1 MMNYE
6 DKLRHEL
13 ETIRRKH
20 KGILNPKDV
29 VQFARNSDTALH
41 QEFEW
46 NDKIAGDA
54 YRILQAREVIRT
66 RVTVLR
72 PNTEPVRAYVSLPN
86 DRKRNGGYREI
97 NEVLAND
104 TWREQLIESALI
116 EMRAFQAKYK
126 AIKELTSVF
135 AAMETVEAQHAER
148 KAHPER
154 FRAAPVASQSV
165 ATATA

>member
-1 MMNYE
+1 MNYE

-86 DRKRNGGYREI
+86 DRKRDGGYREI

-104 TWREQLIESALI
+104 TWREQSLRRVDKNACV
-116 EMRAFQAKYK
+116 QAKVQPSG
-126 AIKELTSVF
+126 ITSVF
-135 AAMETVEAQHAER
+135 AARMPLSKHANAR
-148 KAHPER
+148 R
-154 FRAAPVASQSV
+154 TLSVFRAAPVGSQSV
-165 ATATA
+165 DAQATRS

>member
-29 VQFARNSDTALH
+29 VEFARNSDTALH

-66 RVTVLR
+66 RVTVLT
-72 PNTEPVRAYVSLPN
+72 PDTKPVRAYVSLPN
-86 DRKRNGGYREI
+86 DRKPNGGYRRI
-97 NEVLAND
+97 NDVLEKPA
-104 TWREQLIESALI
+104 WREQLLQNAMAD
-116 EMRAFQAKYK
+116 MRAFQTKY
-126 AIKELTSVF
+126 AVLKELANVF
-135 AAMETVEAQHAER
+135 SAMQEVEARRDEQR
-148 KAHPER
+148 THPER
-154 FRAAPVASQSV
+154 FKPAPVASQSV
-165 ATATA
+165 AQA

>member
-66 RVTVLR
+66 RVTVLT
-72 PNTEPVRAYVSLPN
+72 PDSKPVRAYVSLPN
-86 DRKRNGGYREI
+86 DRKPNGGYRRI
-97 NEVLAND
+97 NDVLEKPA
-104 TWREQLIESALI
+104 WREQLLQNAMAD
-116 EMRAFQAKYK
+116 MRAFQVKY
-126 AIKELTSVF
+126 AVLKELANVF
-135 AAMETVEAQHAER
+135 AAMQEVEARREEQR
-148 KAHPER
+148 AHPER
-154 FRAAPVASQSV
+154 FRPMHSHASAS
-165 ATATA
+165 ATV

>member
-6 DKLRHEL
+6 DKLCYEL

-54 YRILQAREVIRT
+54 YRILQARELIRT
-66 RVTVLR
+66 RVTVLT
-72 PNTEPVRAYVSLPN
+72 PDSKPVRAYVSLPN
-86 DRKRNGGYREI
+86 DRKPNGGYRRI
-97 NEVLAND
+97 NDVLEKPA
-104 TWREQLIESALI
+104 WREQMLQNAMAD
-116 EMRAFQAKYK
+116 MRAFQVKY
-126 AIKELTSVF
+126 AVLKELANVF
-135 AAMETVEAQHAER
+135 AAMQEVEARREEQR
-148 KAHPER
+148 AHPER
-154 FRAAPVASQSV
+154 FRPMHSHASAS
-165 ATATA
+165 ATV